1 MAAPVVH
8 FEVMGTDR
16 QALGRFYGE
25 LFGWNV
31 QSLDQPPYEVID
43 TRSGDGINGGI
54 GAVDDAGAQ
63 YVAIYAQTD
72 DINATFERATSM
84 GAEVM
89 MPVSE
94 VPGVVTFAILR
105 DPQGNVFGMVTPGE
119 GPGVSKGDGVSV
131 DWFEFTVPDPK
142 GLHDFYVELFGWEP
156 EASQGELAEGAY
168 EYHQVKTGEGGIGGG
183 FGNSRDGQSRFALYA
198 TVEDLQPYQDRA
210 GALGG
215 STELPPTKVAH
226 LEFAQIR
233 DPQGNVFGLYKRRAG
248 DGES

>member
-25 LFGWNV
+25 LFGWTV

-43 TRSGDGINGGI
+43 TRSGAGIDGGI

-63 YVAIYAQTD
+63 YVSVYAQTE
-72 DINATFERATSM
+72 DIHKTFDRAVEM

-89 MPVSE
+89 LPVSE

-119 GPGVSKGDGVSV
+119 GPGVSEGDGVSV

-142 GLHDFYVELFGWEP
+142 ALHDFYVELFGWEP
-156 EASQGELAEGAY
+156 MASEGELAEGDY
-168 EYHQVKTGEGGIGGG
+168 VYYQVNTGDGGIGGG
-183 FGNSRDGQSRFALYA
+183 FGNSPDGRSHFALYA
-198 TVEDLQPYQDRA
+198 TVDELQPYIDRA
-210 GALGG
+210 EELGG
-215 STELPPTKVAH
+215 STALPPMKVAH
-226 LEFAQIR
+226 VEFAQVK
-233 DPQGNVFGLYKRRAG
+233 DPQGNVFGLYKRRPG
-248 DGES
+248 D